1 MSITASISAIVL
13 AAGAGTR
20 MRSTLP
26 KPLHPICGRPMLL
39 HVVHS
44 LAGVHPDRT
53 VIVVGHGADTVRST
67 VRSQAPEWA
76 NATFAVQENQHG
88 TGDATVAGLT
98 AIDRADL
105 HDSSTIVVMAGDTPL
120 IAADTITELVTT
132 HRDNASAATVL
143 TSVLQ
148 DPTGYG
154 RIVRAADGRVL
165 RIVEQRDASPEEL
178 DIREWNTG
186 IYAFRGDLLGPALA
200 GLDTGNSQGEYYLTD
215 VIARLAADGHR
226 VGSVRVD
233 ADETLGVNDR
243 TQLAEAERAMRE
255 RINRHWMLAGVTMT
269 DPSRTCI
276 DVTVSLGRDT
286 VLHPDTML
294 TGMTTIGEGCLI
306 GPGTTL
312 EDCSVGDRA
321 RVERTTARSAT
332 VGDDASVGPY
342 AHLTPGA
349 VVAAAATTG
358 AFYTA

>member
-1 MSITASISAIVL
+1 MSVSVIVL

-39 HVVHS
+39 HVVHALES
-44 LAGVHPDRT
+44 VRPDRC
-53 VIVVGHGADTVRST
+53 VVVVGHGADLVRST
-67 VRSQAPEWA
+67 VEAQAPAWA
-76 NATFAVQENQHG
+76 NVTFAVQENQNG
-88 TGDATVAGLT
+88 TGDATAAGLT
-98 AIDRADL
+98 AIDAAEL
-105 HDSSTIVVMAGDTPL
+105 HDASTVVVTAGDTPL
-120 IAADTITELVTT
+120 ISAATIGELVAT
-132 HRDNASAATVL
+132 HRDNANAATVL
-143 TSVLQ
+143 TSVLD

-165 RIVEQRDASPEEL
+165 RIVEQRDAGPDEL

-215 VIARLAADGHR
+215 VIARLAAAGHR
-226 VGSVRVD
+226 VGAVRVD
-233 ADETLGVNDR
+233 AAETLGVNDR
-243 TQLAEAERAMRE
+243 SQLAEAETAMRE
-255 RINRHWMLAGVTMT
+255 RINRRWMLAGVSMT

-276 DVTVSLGRDT
+276 DVTVTIGSDT

-294 TGMTTIGEGCLI
+294 LGTTTVGDGCLI

-312 EDCSVGDRA
+312 ADSAVGDGA

-332 VGDDASVGPY
+332 VGAGATVGPY
-342 AHLTPGA
+342 AHLAPGA
-349 VVAAAATTG
+349 TVAAAATTG